1 MIPSSYG
8 GSVFS
13 DFVGGTSPSYTG
25 FSQIGGS
32 KKRRRTK
39 RKKGKRTR
47 HCRCKVCKC
56 KKCRCNKK
64 FSKKG
69 GSRKTGYVA
78 VSEEDVMKLY
88 NEAMEREKEE
98 NSKRA
103 YDDAERQL
111 DSLRKKGV
119 DASRD
124 TDIMEYV
131 KKISDKS
138 PKSSTRRRGNTRRII
153 PKRKSRNSRGNS
165 LGNFI
170 RRLRDYYEKLSH
182 RRNRHR
188 TKRIT
193 DKPKAGP
200 NKRAEKHAEL
210 LNKLGLRTDE
220 QIGKYI
226 DDKSKKSVKKARR
239 EAGFVKQLQ
248 EVVPDGDGD
257 YEITGKT
264 FDVIDVG
271 GGGDCFFRVV
281 AYLVFGDKNRHS
293 EVRKAMRDWVAE
305 NEDEIINQDIN
316 GLPITTL
323 MSVKRGG
330 GKGKNGK
337 GGQNAGSYEDIVSIE
352 EKYRIIDN
360 YIRDMG
366 TRGTWAEGAL
376 EYYFMCRALFDK
388 YGIKVKM
395 LVYTY
400 PCIPDKKK
408 ERRPCLR
415 NIKDGY
421 RKDYCTIVPDGLFQ
435 NNIFEDDT
443 DSIEINILN
452 SDQLHFQ
459 ALVPESSQAF

>member
-8 GSVFS
+8 GAVFS

-32 KKRRRTK
+32 KTKRIR

-78 VSEEDVMKLY
+78 ESEEDVMKLY

-111 DSLRKKGV
+111 DYLRKKGV

-124 TDIMEYV
+124 TDIMKYV

-138 PKSSTRRRGNTRRII
+138 PKSSTRRRGNTRRSG
-153 PKRKSRNSRGNS
+153 PKRRSSNSRGNS
-165 LGNFI
+165 FKNFI

-182 RRNRHR
+182 RRNRRR

-200 NKRAEKHAEL
+200 NKRAEKHAKL
-210 LNKLGLRTDE
+210 LNELGLNTDE
-220 QIGKYI
+220 KIGKYI

-248 EVVPDGDGD
+248 EVVPDKDD
-257 YEITGKT
+257 YKITGKI

-293 EVRKAMRDWVAE
+293 KLREDMIKYVDKNE
-305 NEDEIINQDIN
+305 NEIINQDIN

-330 GKGKNGK
+330 GKGDKRE
-337 GGQNAGSYEDIVSIE
+337 QNAVSYEDIGSIG
-352 EKYRIIDN
+352 EKYRIIDD

-395 LVYTY
+395 LLYTY
-400 PCIPDKKK
+400 PCIPDK
-408 ERRPCLR
+408 EEEHRPCLR

-452 SDQLHFQ
+452 LNQGHFR
-459 ALVPESSQAF
+459 ALVPVSP

>member
-8 GSVFS
+8 GNVFS

-25 FSQIGGS
+25 FSLIGGS

-78 VSEEDVMKLY
+78 VSEDDVMKLY
-88 NEAMEREKEE
+88 KKLKEDD
-98 NSKRA
+98 SKRA
-103 YDDAERQL
+103 YDAAERQL
-111 DSLRKKGV
+111 DSLRKEGV
-119 DASRD
+119 NASRE
-124 TDIMEYV
+124 TDIVNHVLE
-131 KKISDKS
+131 SSRKS
-138 PKSSTRRRGNTRRII
+138 PNRKSSTQKRGNTRRSGR
-153 PKRKSRNSRGNS
+153 KRRSRNSFK
-165 LGNFI
+165 NFI
-170 RRLRDYYEKLSH
+170 RSLRDYYEKLSH
-182 RRNRHR
+182 RRNRLR

-200 NKRAEKHAEL
+200 NKREEKYAEL
-210 LNKLGLRTDE
+210 LKKLGLNTDE
-220 QIGKYI
+220 KIGEYI
-226 DDKSKKSVKKARR
+226 DNKSNKSVKKARR

-248 EVVPDGDGD
+248 EVVPDGKDD
-257 YEITGKT
+257 YKITGKT

-293 EVRKAMRDWVAE
+293 ELRKAMIKYVDDNE
-305 NEDEIINQDIN
+305 NEIINQDIN

-330 GKGKNGK
+330 GKGDKR
-337 GGQNAGSYEDIVSIE
+337 GQNAGSYEDIESIGD
-352 EKYRIIDN
+352 KYRIIDN

-366 TRGTWAEGAL
+366 TRGTWAEGSL
-376 EYYFMCRALFDK
+376 EYYFMCGALFDK

-400 PCIPDKKK
+400 PCVPDK
-408 ERRPCLR
+408 EEEHRPCLR

-452 SDQLHFQ
+452 SDQLHYL
-459 ALVPESSQAF
+459 ALVPVSP